1 MKDADLKRNASG
13 YYDETC
19 YKGITAPPKPGEIWQ
34 NKKGQR
40 VLIINSNAKVAS
52 TLLLTT
58 NTEAAECPI
67 PVTAG
72 DKVLY
77 TDPIMI
83 GYALVRSLDAF
94 VMKAKPEEFH
104 VVRKEIG
111 KALGITNED
120 EVKALADRV
129 VMLQDRNN
137 ELKLEYADLS
147 NEAQKLKFDLDA
159 KNMADKMVSDSIA
172 EMEQEL
178 TRLKIYKEMYTE
190 LIDKLVSVKGG
201 AVAND

>member
-1 MKDADLKRNASG
+1 MMNADLKRNASG

-58 NTEAAECPI
+58 NTETAECPI

-83 GYALVRSLDAF
+83 GYALVRTLDAF

-104 VVRKEIG
+104 VAREEIG

-120 EVKALADRV
+120 KVKALAERV
-129 VMLQDRNN
+129 AVLIDKNDALNHENADLRRDLKDAEEMIDA
-137 ELKLEYADLS
+137 LKLKRESDKEFCMGMS
-147 NEAQKLKFDLDA
+147 AQIEKA
-159 KNMADKMVSDSIA
+159 NVYR
-172 EMEQEL
+172 EL
-178 TRLKIYKEMYTE
+178 YTE
-190 LIDKLVSVKGG
+190 LIDKLVSVRGG
-201 AVAND
+201 CRCQ